1 MNKHG
6 SKWISR
12 QLRLAIYHRD
22 GCACVYCG
30 ESLGDGVELT
40 LDHIIPRS
48 VKVDNTPSN
57 LVTAC
62 KQCNTV
68 RGDRDFAEF
77 VAAVAMCNK
86 VSANDVVSQKQT
98 DLNRLIAAGRVRLP
112 TASCVQAAPSAPAP
126 SGNSNEAPSQPD
138 RAPDPDTGPSDA
150 ERQTLQMIAQIAAD
164 GDRAINQLNA
174 CIDAYDNMRNI
185 INAQR

>member
-1 MNKHG
+1 MTSIQRTG
-6 SKWISR
+6 IAV
-12 QLRLAIYHRD
+12 LLALLAIFGIYKY
-22 GCACVYCG
+22 GYNSG
-30 ESLGDGVELT
+30 W
-40 LDHIIPRS
+40 
-48 VKVDNTPSN
+48 
-57 LVTAC
+57 
-62 KQCNTV
+62 
-68 RGDRDFAEF
+68 GDRDAEMQ
-77 VAAVAMCNK
+77 AEIAKKNEESRAKEQEMAKAVADK
-86 VSANDVVSQKQT
+86 ETELRKANDVVSQKQT

-112 TASCVQAAPSAPAP
+112 TASCVQASPSPAPAARD
-126 SGNSNEAPSQPD
+126 SNQAPSQPD